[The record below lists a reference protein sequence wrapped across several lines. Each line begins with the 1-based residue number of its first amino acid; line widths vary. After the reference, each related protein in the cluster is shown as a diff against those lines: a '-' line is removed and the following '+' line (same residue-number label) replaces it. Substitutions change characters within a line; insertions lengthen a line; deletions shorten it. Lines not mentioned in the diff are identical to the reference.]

1 MLGLGA
7 LVPLPELPAI
17 VLEPPPQPEMKV
29 LIINAN
35 RVEVSKRRHMATWM
49 LSVRLE

>member
-1 MLGLGA
+1 MLGLGT
-7 LVPLPELPAI
+7 LVPLPELPVI
-17 VLEPPPQPEMKV
+17 VLDPPPQPEMKV

-35 RVEVSKRRHMATWM
+35 RVEAGRRLHMASWM